1 MKILISLAM
10 TLLCTVALAAGRPAP
25 AVTTMIVNEQ
35 SFENVYYTQGV
46 LQPYKSI
53 EIRSEVSGIIVKAPL
68 AEGLKVAK
76 DELVLEL
83 DKRQA
88 NANLSKLNTELELS
102 AMQLNRQEKLV
113 ASQSAS
119 LQTKDQLMSQINVY
133 KSNIEIAKIDLE
145 KLDIRAPFAG
155 TIDQYD
161 WVSGQWLPA
170 NSVVATLSNLETLK
184 VNFSIPERYFSLID
198 VNSTLS
204 LKAIARPNET
214 FEATV
219 SAIGSKINNQQG
231 TVDVE
236 AEINNDDGYLL
247 PGMSITIAMPLGT
260 QHQTILIPA
269 RSVTYQ
275 GQNAM
280 VMLVD
285 ESGVATP
292 RNVTIGAER
301 ETLIEIVE
309 GLSVGDK
316 IIDRGRLKAKPN
328 KPVKEIDPS
337 RNAS

>member
-1 MKILISLAM
+1 MKILTSLAM

-68 AEGLKVAK
+68 AEGFKVAK

-204 LKAIARPNET
+204 LEAIARPNET

-247 PGMSITIAMPLGT
+247 PGMSITIEMPLGT
-260 QHQTILIPA
+260 QHHTILIPA
-269 RSVTYQ
+269 RAVTYQ
-275 GQNAM
+275 GQNAT

-292 RNVTIGAER
+292 RHVTIGAER
-301 ETLIEIVE
+301 ETFIEIVA